1 MHVRPAPVQLRNIG
15 MSDATH
21 RAPGMIPLR
30 VMTYNV
36 HGCAGTDGRFDVE
49 RIASVIATYSP
60 DIVALQ
66 ELDVARR
73 RSGGS
78 HQANLIAEH
87 LGMKGHF
94 HPAWLPLPEEQY
106 GDAILTPWPFE
117 LIKGAELPTASSP
130 LAFEPRGALWISV
143 KKGNAKIQ
151 VMNTHLGLSAR
162 ERRNQVAALLGPDWL
177 QHPDCGSPVIFCGD
191 LNDIPGTRVY
201 RSLAS
206 KLQDV
211 QRVGGLFRARP
222 TFPSRF
228 PLLRLDYIFVSPD
241 VSVESVEVC
250 RIPPARRASD
260 HLPLVADLLVP
271 TSQLRPQDATQQPGD
286 LLAPRTRAPLLD
298 SDPP

>member
-1 MHVRPAPVQLRNIG
+1 MSHAP
-15 MSDATH
+15 SC
-21 RAPGMIPLR
+21 APGTVPLR

-36 HGCAGTDGRFDVE
+36 HGCAGTDGKFDVE
-49 RIASVIATYSP
+49 RIASVIRTYNP

-106 GDAILTPWPFE
+106 GDAILTPWPFR
-117 LIKGAELPTASSP
+117 LIKGAELPTAASP

-143 KKGNAKIQ
+143 QKQDAEIQ
-151 VMNTHLGLSAR
+151 VMNTHLGLSPK
-162 ERRNQVAALLGPDWL
+162 ERRNQVDALLGPDWL
-177 QHPDCGSPVIFCGD
+177 THPACTPPVIFCGD
-191 LNDIPGTRVY
+191 LNDIPGSRVY
-201 RSLAS
+201 RRIAS

-211 QRVGGLFRARP
+211 QRTAGLFRARA
-222 TFPSRF
+222 TFPSRL
-228 PLLRLDYIFVSPD
+228 PLIRLDYIFTSPGIT
-241 VSVESVEVC
+241 VESAQVC
-250 RIPPARRASD
+250 RSPLTRVASD

-271 TSQLRPQDATQQPGD
+271 ALQLRPQNTAQQSND
-286 LLAPRTRAPLLD
+286 LLSEGSGAPLLK
-298 SDPP
+298 SDLP